1 MFVSFQNYIFKKIDK
16 TINQSSFINFSAQTS
31 ANLTQDIIMNKLI
44 KRRRGVFGPPVGT
57 KCIIFIDDVSMPQKE
72 YYGAQPPI
80 ELLRQFL
87 DSFPWYDRKDLVPMS
102 LQDVL
107 LLCAMGPPST
117 GNTVSPRFSRHFNI
131 IVINEFDDATM
142 LSIFSKI
149 LLWHLD
155 TRFGIYTS
163 KTKKKN
169 KKF

>member
-1 MFVSFQNYIFKKIDK
+1 MDK
-16 TINQSSFINFSAQTS
+16 TMYQSSFINFSAHTS

-44 KRRRGVFGPPVGT
+44 KRRRGIFGPPVGT
-57 KCIIFIDDVSMPQKE
+57 KCIIFIDDISMPQKE
-72 YYGAQPPI
+72 YYGAQPPL

-87 DSFPWYDRKDLVPMS
+87 DNFPWYDRKDLVPMA

-131 IVINEFDDATM
+131 FVINEFDDLTM
-142 LSIFSKI
+142 VSIFSKI

-155 TRFGIYTS
+155 TRFEIIIIIKY
-163 KTKKKN
+163 
-169 KKF
+169 

>member
-1 MFVSFQNYIFKKIDK
+1 
-16 TINQSSFINFSAQTS
+16 
-31 ANLTQDIIMNKLI
+31 MNKLI
-44 KRRRGVFGPPVGT
+44 KRRRGVFGPPIGT

-87 DSFPWYDRKDLVPMS
+87 DHFPWYDRKDLVPMS

-117 GNTVSPRFSRHFNI
+117 GNSVSPRFSRHFNI
-131 IVINEFDDATM
+131 IVINEFDDKTM
-142 LSIFSKI
+142 ISIFSKI

-155 TRFGIYTS
+155 TRFEYYLNIIY
-163 KTKKKN
+163 KL
-169 KKF
+169 